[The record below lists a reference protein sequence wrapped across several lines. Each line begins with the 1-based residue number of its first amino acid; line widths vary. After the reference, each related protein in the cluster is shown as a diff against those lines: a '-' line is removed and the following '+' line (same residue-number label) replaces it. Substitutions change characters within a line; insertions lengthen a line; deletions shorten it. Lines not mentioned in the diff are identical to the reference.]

1 MASPTQW
8 TRQQKFSRGIWAVAF
23 AAIVVVGSLTGA
35 QLKSDEQKTETIKKF
50 RQDTPARQIALLEE
64 QKKHLRHQRAQI
76 ERKMDVFQERVQE
89 RQDKK

>member
-35 QLKSDEQKTETIKKF
+35 QLKSDEQKTEVRISLRPVPPPLLSAISMTYPVLTIG
-50 RQDTPARQIALLEE
+50 QQI
-64 QKKHLRHQRAQI
+64 
-76 ERKMDVFQERVQE
+76 D
-89 RQDKK
+89 D